1 MFINVKKAKKITMDD
16 FFYPRSIAV
25 IGASR
30 ESGKVGHSVLKN
42 LIEANFQGETVP
54 VNPTA
59 DEVLGLKAYSKVKKV
74 DLAIVVVPA
83 SIVPSVL
90 EDSARVGI
98 KASVIISAGFRE
110 SGPQGAV
117 LETQI
122 RDIAQRHGIRIVG
135 PNCLGIISTGANM
148 NASFASEYP
157 SKGNISLISQSG
169 AICTSFLDWAANES
183 LGFDKLVSVGN
194 KADVAEAELLEYI
207 AHDPSTDVVALYVEG
222 IDKGREFMRVA
233 KEVSRMTPLV
243 VLKAGRTDM
252 GAKAASSHTGALAG
266 SDAAYEAAFKQSG
279 IIRVNS
285 IDELFDAT
293 KAFSRCPIPKNPGMA
308 IITNAGGLGVLA
320 SDAAVEYEVPLA
332 NFTKET
338 IIALQ
343 GALTRES
350 NIYNPVDILGDAKP
364 QRYGDTLKTVLADQ
378 NVGLVIVL
386 LTPQAMTEP
395 EETAGLLNKLS
406 LKASKPILTS
416 FLGGKELA
424 KSRDKLKQGKTAN
437 FTSPETAVRAASN
450 LIRFREIATAEATES
465 IQITGAGQKRGAL
478 LQIQQVQAEGRTSLT
493 EEEGMNVLRAYDIVT
508 PKATIVTSRD
518 KVVRAAREIGYP
530 LVLKV
535 NSADISHKTDVGGV
549 ITGISTDK
557 AARNAF
563 DQIYANINKRMPQT
577 LIEGI
582 TVQEM
587 VQGVEVIIGVTRDPQ
602 FGPFVTFGL
611 GGVYVEVLR
620 DVSHRLAPITLAEAK
635 KMISE
640 VKSYPILLGA
650 RGRKALDINAIA
662 RTIVCVSRISQD
674 FKEIQEI
681 EINPLVVQETG
692 CIAVDALVVV
702 ETRDNSLNQSG
713 GGQLER

>member
-1 MFINVKKAKKITMDD
+1 MDD
-16 FFYPRSIAV
+16 FFFPRSIAV

-30 ESGKVGHSVLKN
+30 ESDKVGHSVLKN
-42 LIEANFQGETVP
+42 LIDANYDGEIIP
-54 VNPTA
+54 VNPNA
-59 DEVLGLKAYSKVKKV
+59 DEVLGLKACPKVKKV
-74 DLAIVVVPA
+74 DLAIIVVPA

-98 KASVIISAGFRE
+98 TASIIISAGFRE
-110 SGPQGAV
+110 SGPQGAI

-122 RDIAQRHGIRIVG
+122 REIAKQHSIRIIG
-135 PNCLGIISTGANM
+135 PNCLGLISTGANV

-207 AHDPSTDVVALYVEG
+207 AHDPSTNVVALYVEG
-222 IDKGREFMRVA
+222 IDNGREFMRVA
-233 KEVSRMTPLV
+233 KEVSRMMPLI
-243 VLKAGRTDM
+243 VLKAGRTGM

-266 SDAAYEAAFKQSG
+266 SDATYDAAFKQSG
-279 IIRVNS
+279 IIRVHS
-285 IDELFDAT
+285 IDELFDAA
-293 KAFSRCPIPKNPGMA
+293 KAFSRCPIPKSSGIA

-320 SDAAVEYEVPLA
+320 SDAAVEYKVPLA

-338 IIALQ
+338 IIALR
-343 GALTRES
+343 GELTRES

-364 QRYGDTLKTVLADQ
+364 QRYVDTLKTVLADQ
-378 NVGLVIVL
+378 NVGLVTVL

-395 EETAGLLNKLS
+395 EETAGLLNKLA
-406 LKASKPILTS
+406 LLTSKPILTS

-424 KSRDKLKQGKTAN
+424 KSREKLKQGKIAN

-450 LIRFREIATAEATES
+450 LIKFREITISEGMES
-465 IQITGAGQKRGAL
+465 MPLKGAGKKSGAL
-478 LQIQQVQAEGRTSLT
+478 LQIRRVQAEGRTSLT
-493 EEEGMNVLRAYDIVT
+493 EEEGMNVLRAYGITT
-508 PKATIVTSRD
+508 PKDKIVTSRD
-518 KVVRAAREIGYP
+518 KVIQAAREIGYP
-530 LVLKV
+530 VVLKV
-535 NSADISHKTDVGGV
+535 NSTDISHKTDVGGV

-557 AARNAF
+557 AANNAF
-563 DQIYANINKRMPQT
+563 DQIYTNINKRMPQA
-577 LIEGI
+577 LIEGV

-640 VKSYPILLGA
+640 VKSYPILLGT
-650 RGRKALDINAIA
+650 RGRKALDIDTIA

-674 FKEIQEI
+674 FPVIQEI
-681 EINPLVVQETG
+681 EINPLVVQEVG
-692 CIAVDALVVV
+692 CIAVDALVVI
-702 ETRDNSLNQSG
+702 ERRDNA
-713 GGQLER
+713 

>member
-1 MFINVKKAKKITMDD
+1 MDA

-30 ESGKVGHSVLKN
+30 ESGKVGYSVLKN
-42 LIEANFQGETVP
+42 LMDANYRGELVP
-54 VNPTA
+54 VNPNA
-59 DEVLGLKAYSKVKKV
+59 EEVLGLKAYPKVKKV
-74 DLAIVVVPA
+74 DLAIIVVPA

-90 EDSARVGI
+90 EDSARVGV
-98 KASVIISAGFRE
+98 KASIIISAGFRE
-110 SGPQGAV
+110 SGPQGAI

-122 RDIAQRHGIRIVG
+122 RAIAKEHSIRIVG

-207 AHDPSTDVVALYVEG
+207 AHDPSTNVVALYVEG
-222 IDKGREFMRVA
+222 IDNGREFMRVA

-266 SDAAYEAAFKQSG
+266 SDAAYDAAFKQSG
-279 IIRVNS
+279 IIRVNT
-285 IDELFDAT
+285 IDELFDAA
-293 KAFSRCPIPKNPGMA
+293 KAFSRCPIPKNSGMA

-320 SDAAVEYEVPLA
+320 SDAAVEFNVLLA

-338 IIALQ
+338 IIALR

-364 QRYGDTLKTVLADQ
+364 QRYADTLKTVLADQ
-378 NVGLVIVL
+378 NVGLVTVL

-395 EETAGLLNKLS
+395 EETAGLLNKLA
-406 LKASKPILTS
+406 LQASKPILTS
-416 FLGGKELA
+416 FLGGKELT

-437 FTSPETAVRAASN
+437 FTSPETAIRAASN
-450 LIRFREIATAEATES
+450 LIRFREIAMSEEVES
-465 IQITGAGQKRGAL
+465 MPPRRAGQKNGAL
-478 LQIQQVQAEGRTSLT
+478 LQIQRVQAEGRTSLT
-493 EEEGMNVLRAYDIVT
+493 EEEGMNVLRAYGIRT
-508 PKATIVTSRD
+508 PKDKIVTSREN
-518 KVVRAAREIGYP
+518 VIRAAREIGYP
-530 LVLKV
+530 VVLKV
-535 NSADISHKTDVGGV
+535 NSTDISHKTDVGGV

-557 AARNAF
+557 AANNAF
-563 DQIYANINKRMPQT
+563 DQIYANINKRMPQA
-577 LIEGI
+577 LIGGV
-582 TVQEM
+582 TVEEM
-587 VQGVEVIIGVTRDPQ
+587 VHGVEVIIGVTRDPQ
-602 FGPFVTFGL
+602 FGPFITFGL

-650 RGRKALDINAIA
+650 RGRKALDIDAIA

-674 FKEIQEI
+674 FNEIQEI
-681 EINPLVVQETG
+681 EINPLMVQEVG
-692 CIAVDALVVV
+692 CIAVDALVVI
-702 ETRDNSLNQSG
+702 ERRDNALKNSG
-713 GGQLER
+713 GG

>member
-1 MFINVKKAKKITMDD
+1 MDA

-30 ESGKVGHSVLKN
+30 ESGKVGYSVLKN
-42 LIEANFQGETVP
+42 LMDANYRGELVP
-54 VNPTA
+54 VNPNA
-59 DEVLGLKAYSKVKKV
+59 EEVLGLKAYPKVKKV
-74 DLAIVVVPA
+74 DLAIIVVPA

-90 EDSARVGI
+90 EDSARVGV
-98 KASVIISAGFRE
+98 KASIIISAGFRE
-110 SGPQGAV
+110 SGPQGAI

-122 RDIAQRHGIRIVG
+122 RGIAKEHSIRIVG

-207 AHDPSTDVVALYVEG
+207 AHDPSTNVVALYVEG
-222 IDKGREFMRVA
+222 IDNGREFMRVA

-266 SDAAYEAAFKQSG
+266 SDAAYDAAFKQSG
-279 IIRVNS
+279 IIRVNT
-285 IDELFDAT
+285 IDELFDAA
-293 KAFSRCPIPKNPGMA
+293 KAFSRCPIPKNSGMA

-320 SDAAVEYEVPLA
+320 SDAAVEFNVLLA

-338 IIALQ
+338 IIALR

-364 QRYGDTLKTVLADQ
+364 QRYADTLKTVLADQ
-378 NVGLVIVL
+378 NVGLVTVL

-395 EETAGLLNKLS
+395 EETAGLLNKLA
-406 LKASKPILTS
+406 LQASKPILTS
-416 FLGGKELA
+416 FLGGKELT

-437 FTSPETAVRAASN
+437 FTSPETAIRAASN
-450 LIRFREIATAEATES
+450 LIRFREIAMSEEVES
-465 IQITGAGQKRGAL
+465 MPPRRAGQKSGAL
-478 LQIQQVQAEGRTSLT
+478 LQIQRVQAEGRTSLT
-493 EEEGMNVLRAYDIVT
+493 EEEGMNVLRAYGIRT
-508 PKATIVTSRD
+508 PKDKIVTSREN
-518 KVVRAAREIGYP
+518 VIRAAREIGYP
-530 LVLKV
+530 VVLKV
-535 NSADISHKTDVGGV
+535 NSTDISHKTDVGGV

-557 AARNAF
+557 AANNAF
-563 DQIYANINKRMPQT
+563 DQIYANINKRMPQA
-577 LIEGI
+577 LIGGV
-582 TVQEM
+582 TVEEM
-587 VQGVEVIIGVTRDPQ
+587 VHGVEVIIGVTRDPQ
-602 FGPFVTFGL
+602 FGPFITFGL

-650 RGRKALDINAIA
+650 RGRKALDIDAIA

-674 FKEIQEI
+674 FNKIQEI
-681 EINPLVVQETG
+681 EINPLMVQEVG
-692 CIAVDALVVV
+692 CIAVDALVVI
-702 ETRDNSLNQSG
+702 ERRDNALKNSG
-713 GGQLER
+713 GG

>member
-1 MFINVKKAKKITMDD
+1 MDD
-16 FFYPRSIAV
+16 FFFPRSIAV

-30 ESGKVGHSVLKN
+30 ESGKVGYSVLKN
-42 LIEANFQGETVP
+42 LMDANYDGELVP
-54 VNPTA
+54 VNPNA
-59 DEVLGLKAYSKVKKV
+59 DEVLGLKAYPKVKKV
-74 DLAIVVVPA
+74 DLAVIVVPA

-90 EDSARVGI
+90 EDSARVGV
-98 KASVIISAGFRE
+98 KASIIISAGFRE
-110 SGPQGAV
+110 SGPQGAI

-122 RDIAQRHGIRIVG
+122 REIAKEHSIRIIG
-135 PNCLGIISTGANM
+135 PNCLGLISTGANM

-207 AHDPSTDVVALYVEG
+207 AHDPSTNVVALYVEG
-222 IDKGREFMRVA
+222 IDNGREFMRVA
-233 KEVSRMTPLV
+233 KAVSRTTPLV

-266 SDAAYEAAFKQSG
+266 SDAAYDAAFKQSG

-285 IDELFDAT
+285 IDELFDAAN
-293 KAFSRCPIPKNPGMA
+293 AFSRCPIPKSSGMA

-320 SDAAVEYEVPLA
+320 SDAAVEYNVPLV

-338 IIALQ
+338 IIALR

-364 QRYGDTLKTVLADQ
+364 QRYVDTLKTVLADQ

-395 EETAGLLNKLS
+395 EETAALLNKLA

-416 FLGGKELA
+416 FLGGKELT

-450 LIRFREIATAEATES
+450 LIRFREIAMSEEIES
-465 IQITGAGQKRGAL
+465 MPLREAGQKSGAL
-478 LQIQQVQAEGRTSLT
+478 LQIQRVQAEGRTSLT
-493 EEEGMNVLRAYDIVT
+493 EEEGMNVLRAYGILT
-508 PKATIVTSRD
+508 PKDKNVTSREN
-518 KVVRAAREIGYP
+518 VIRAAREIGYP
-530 LVLKV
+530 VVLKV
-535 NSADISHKTDVGGV
+535 NSTDISHKTDVGGV

-557 AARNAF
+557 AANNAF
-563 DQIYANINKRMPQT
+563 DQIYANINKRMPRA
-577 LIEGI
+577 LIGGV

-587 VQGVEVIIGVTRDPQ
+587 VQGVEVIIGVTRDQQ

-635 KMISE
+635 RMISE
-640 VKSYPILLGA
+640 VRSYPILLGA
-650 RGRKALDINAIA
+650 RGRKALDIDALA

-681 EINPLVVQETG
+681 EINPLMVQEVG
-692 CIAVDALVVV
+692 CIAVDALVAI
-702 ETRDNSLNQSG
+702 ERRDNALKNSG
-713 GGQLER
+713 GG

>member
-1 MFINVKKAKKITMDD
+1 MDD
-16 FFYPRSIAV
+16 FFFPRSIAV

-42 LIEANFQGETVP
+42 LVDANFQGELVP
-54 VNPTA
+54 VNPNA
-59 DEVLGLKAYSKVKKV
+59 DEVLGLKAYPKVKKV
-74 DLAIVVVPA
+74 DLAIIVVPA

-90 EDSARVGI
+90 EDSARVGV
-98 KASVIISAGFRE
+98 KASIIISAGFRE
-110 SGPQGAV
+110 SGPQGAI

-122 RDIAQRHGIRIVG
+122 REIAKAHNIRIVG
-135 PNCLGIISTGANM
+135 PNCLGIISTGANV
-148 NASFASEYP
+148 NASFASEFP

-194 KADVAEAELLEYI
+194 KVDVAEAELLEYI
-207 AHDPSTDVVALYVEG
+207 ARDPSTNVVALYVEG
-222 IDKGREFMRVA
+222 IDNGREFMRVA

-243 VLKAGRTDM
+243 VLKAGRTDV

-266 SDAAYEAAFKQSG
+266 SDAAYDAAFTQSG

-285 IDELFDAT
+285 IDELFDAAN
-293 KAFSRCPIPKNPGMA
+293 AFSRCPIPKSPGMA

-320 SDAAVEYEVPLA
+320 SDAAVEHKVPLA

-350 NIYNPVDILGDAKP
+350 NVYNPVDILGDAQP
-364 QRYGDTLKTVLADQ
+364 QRYVDTLKTVLADQ
-378 NVGLVIVL
+378 NVGLVTVL

-395 EETAGLLNKLS
+395 EETAGMINELS
-406 LKASKPILTS
+406 LQASKPILTS
-416 FLGGKELA
+416 FLGGKELT
-424 KSRDKLKQGKTAN
+424 KSLDLLKQGKTAN

-450 LIRFREIATAEATES
+450 LIKFRGIAMSE
-465 IQITGAGQKRGAL
+465 QIKSSLQSGSDQKSGAL
-478 LQIQQVQAEGRTSLT
+478 LQIHRVQAEGRTALT
-493 EEEGMNVLRAYDIVT
+493 EEEGINVLREYGITT
-508 PKATIVTSRD
+508 PKNKIVTSRE
-518 KVVRAAREIGYP
+518 KAIEAAREIGYP
-530 LVLKV
+530 VVLKV

-549 ITGISTDK
+549 ITDVSTDK
-557 AARNAF
+557 AAANAF
-563 DQIYANINKRMPQT
+563 DQIVSNINKRMPHAR
-577 LIEGI
+577 IEGV

-587 VQGVEVIIGVTRDPQ
+587 VHGVEVIIGVTHDPQ

-620 DVSHRLAPITLAEAK
+620 DVSHRLAPVTLAEAK

-650 RGRKALDINAIA
+650 RGRKALDIDAIA

-681 EINPLVVQETG
+681 EINPLMVQEGG
-692 CIAVDALVVV
+692 CIAVDALVVI
-702 ETRDNSLNQSG
+702 ERRDNAIKNSG
-713 GGQLER
+713 GGRFGS

>member
-1 MFINVKKAKKITMDD
+1 MDD

-30 ESGKVGHSVLKN
+30 ESGKVGYSVLKN
-42 LIEANFQGETVP
+42 LMDANYLGELVP
-54 VNPTA
+54 VNPNA
-59 DEVLGLKAYSKVKKV
+59 DEVLGLKAYPKVKKV
-74 DLAIVVVPA
+74 DLAIIVVPA
-83 SIVPSVL
+83 RIVPSVL
-90 EDSARVGI
+90 EDSARVGV
-98 KASVIISAGFRE
+98 KASIIISAGFRE
-110 SGPQGAV
+110 SGPQGAI

-122 RDIAQRHGIRIVG
+122 REIAKEHSIRIVG
-135 PNCLGIISTGANM
+135 PNCLGIISTSANM

-207 AHDPSTDVVALYVEG
+207 AHDPSTNVVALYIEG
-222 IDKGREFMRVA
+222 INNGREFMRVA
-233 KEVSRMTPLV
+233 KEVSGMTPLV
-243 VLKAGRTDM
+243 VLKAGRTDV

-266 SDAAYEAAFKQSG
+266 SDTAYDAAFMQSG

-285 IDELFDAT
+285 IDELFDT
-293 KAFSRCPIPKNPGMA
+293 VKAFSRCPIPKSSGLA

-320 SDAAVEYEVPLA
+320 SDAAVELKVPLA
-332 NFTKET
+332 NFTRET
-338 IIALQ
+338 IIALRS
-343 GALTRES
+343 ALTRES

-364 QRYGDTLKTVLADQ
+364 QRYVDTLKTVLADQ

-395 EETAGLLNKLS
+395 EETASLLNKLA
-406 LKASKPILTS
+406 LQASKPILTS
-416 FLGGKELA
+416 FLGGKELT
-424 KSRDKLKQGKTAN
+424 KSRDKLKKGKIAN

-450 LIRFREIATAEATES
+450 LIRFREIATLEEVES
-465 IQITGAGQKRGAL
+465 MPPRGAGQKSGAV
-478 LQIQQVQAEGRTSLT
+478 LQIQRVQAEGRTSLT
-493 EEEGMNVLRAYDIVT
+493 EEEGMNVLRAYGIKT
-508 PKATIVTSRD
+508 PKDKIVTSRD
-518 KVVRAAREIGYP
+518 KVIRAAREIGYP
-530 LVLKV
+530 VVLKV
-535 NSADISHKTDVGGV
+535 NSTDISHKTDVGGV

-557 AARNAF
+557 AANNAF
-563 DQIYANINKRMPQT
+563 DQIYANINKRMPQA
-577 LIEGI
+577 LIEG
-582 TVQEM
+582 VALQEM

-640 VKSYPILLGA
+640 IKSYPILLGT
-650 RGRKALDINAIA
+650 RGRKALDIDAIA

-681 EINPLVVQETG
+681 EINPLMVQEVG
-692 CIAVDALVVV
+692 CIAVDALVVID
-702 ETRDNSLNQSG
+702 RKDNALKKNG
-713 GGQLER
+713 GR

>member
-1 MFINVKKAKKITMDD
+1 MDD
-16 FFYPRSIAV
+16 FFFPRSIAV

-30 ESGKVGHSVLKN
+30 ELGKVGYSVLKN
-42 LIEANFQGETVP
+42 LMDANFQGELVP
-54 VNPTA
+54 VNPNA
-59 DEVLGLKAYSKVKKV
+59 DEVLGLKAYPKVKKV
-74 DLAIVVVPA
+74 DLAIIVVPA

-90 EDSARVGI
+90 EDSARVGV
-98 KASVIISAGFRE
+98 KASIIISAGFRE
-110 SGPQGAV
+110 SGPQGAI

-122 RDIAQRHGIRIVG
+122 REIAKGHSIRIIG

-207 AHDPSTDVVALYVEG
+207 AHDPSTNVVALYVEG
-222 IDKGREFMRVA
+222 IDNGREFMRVA

-243 VLKAGRTDM
+243 VLKAGRTDV

-266 SDAAYEAAFKQSG
+266 SDTAYDAAFKQSG

-285 IDELFDAT
+285 IDELFDT
-293 KAFSRCPIPKNPGMA
+293 VKAFSRCPIPKSSGMA

-320 SDAAVEYEVPLA
+320 SDAAVELKVPLA
-332 NFTKET
+332 NFTRET
-338 IIALQ
+338 IIALRS
-343 GALTRES
+343 ALTRES

-364 QRYGDTLKTVLADQ
+364 QRYVDTLKTVLADQ

-395 EETAGLLNKLS
+395 IETAGLLNKLALQS
-406 LKASKPILTS
+406 SKPILTS
-416 FLGGKELA
+416 FLGGKELT
-424 KSRDKLKQGKTAN
+424 KSRDKLKKGKIAN

-450 LIRFREIATAEATES
+450 LIRFREIATSEEVES
-465 IQITGAGQKRGAL
+465 MPLRGAGQKSGAL
-478 LQIQQVQAEGRTSLT
+478 LQIQRVQAEGRTSLT
-493 EEEGMNVLRAYDIVT
+493 EEEGMNVLRAYGIKT
-508 PKATIVTSRD
+508 PKDKIVTSREN
-518 KVVRAAREIGYP
+518 VIRAAREIGYP
-530 LVLKV
+530 VVLKV
-535 NSADISHKTDVGGV
+535 NSTDISHKTDVGGV

-557 AARNAF
+557 AANNAF
-563 DQIYANINKRMPQT
+563 DQIYANINKRMPQA
-577 LIEGI
+577 LIEGVA
-582 TVQEM
+582 VQEM

-640 VKSYPILLGA
+640 IKSYPILLGT
-650 RGRKALDINAIA
+650 RGRKALDIDAIA
-662 RTIVCVSRISQD
+662 RTLVCVSRISQD

-681 EINPLVVQETG
+681 EINPLMVQEAG
-692 CIAVDALVVV
+692 CIAVDALVVID
-702 ETRDNSLNQSG
+702 RKDNALKKSG
-713 GGQLER
+713 GG